1 MSDVILIGQDGMS
14 RCFWCGNDPLYMRY
28 HDKEWGRPV
37 YDDRLL
43 FEMLCLEG
51 AQAGLSWITVLRKR
65 EEYKKLFSDFDF
77 VKITTYTDQ
86 QLDEI
91 LLNPGIIRNRLK
103 VYGVRKN
110 AFAAVQIVKEWGSL
124 SKYMWSFV
132 KDKPFQH
139 TIRTRRDYISTSPES
154 DALSKSLKSYG
165 ATFVG
170 STICY
175 AFMQA
180 CGMVNDHAVGC
191 AYR

>member
-1 MSDVILIGQDGMS
+1 MSDVIFIGQDGTP
-14 RCFWCGNDPLYMRY
+14 RCFWCGSDPLYMRY
-28 HDKEWGRPV
+28 HDEEWGRPV
-37 YDDRLL
+37 YDDQLL

-65 EEYKKLFSDFDF
+65 KEYKKLFSDFDF
-77 VKITTYTDQ
+77 VKITTYTDK
-86 QLDEI
+86 QLEQI
-91 LLNPGIIRNRLK
+91 LFNPGIIRNRLK

-124 SKYMWSFV
+124 SKYLWSFV
-132 KDKPFQH
+132 KNKPVRH
-139 TIRTRRDYISTSPES
+139 SISTRKDYISSSPES

-165 ATFVG
+165 ATFIG

>member
-1 MSDVILIGQDGMS
+1 MQ
-14 RCFWCGNDPLYMRY
+14 Y
-28 HDKEWGRPV
+28 HDEEWGRPV
-37 YDDRLL
+37 YDDQLL

-65 EEYKKLFSDFDF
+65 KEYMRLFSDFDF
-77 VKITTYTDQ
+77 VKITTYTDK
-86 QLDEI
+86 QLEQI
-91 LLNPGIIRNRLK
+91 LFNPGIIRNRLK

-124 SKYMWSFV
+124 SKYLWSFV
-132 KDKPFQH
+132 KDKPVRH
-139 TIRTRRDYISTSPES
+139 SIRTRKDYISTSPES

-165 ATFVG
+165 ATFIG

>member
-1 MSDVILIGQDGMS
+1 MSDVILIGQDGTP

-86 QLDEI
+86 QLDEV

-110 AFAAVQIVKEWGSL
+110 AFAAIQIVEEWGSL
-124 SKYMWSFV
+124 SKYLWSFV
-132 KDKPFQH
+132 KNKPIRN
-139 TIRTRRDYISTSPES
+139 TLRTRSDFVSTSPES

>member
-1 MSDVILIGQDGMS
+1 MNDLLLIGSDHVL
-14 RCFWCGNDPLYMRY
+14 RCFWCGNDPLYICY

-77 VKITTYTDQ
+77 VKITTYTDKKLEQ
-86 QLDEI
+86 I

-110 AFAAVQIVKEWGSL
+110 AFAAVKIVEERGSL
-124 SKYMWSFV
+124 SKYLWSFV
-132 KDKPFQH
+132 KNKPIRN
-139 TIRTRRDYISTSPES
+139 TLRTRSDFASTSPES
-154 DALSKSLKSYG
+154 DMMSKGLKSCG
-165 ATFVG
+165 MTFVG

>member
-1 MSDVILIGQDGMS
+1 
-14 RCFWCGNDPLYMRY
+14 
-28 HDKEWGRPV
+28 
-37 YDDRLL
+37 
-43 FEMLCLEG
+43 MLCLEG

-77 VKITTYTDQ
+77 VKITTFTDE
-86 QLDEI
+86 QLEQI

-110 AFAAVQIVKEWGSL
+110 AIAAVQIVKEWGSL
-124 SKYMWSFV
+124 SKYLWSFV
-132 KDKPFQH
+132 KNKPIRN
-139 TIRTRRDYISTSPES
+139 TLRTRTDFVSTSPES
-154 DALSKSLKSYG
+154 DMISKGLKSFG
-165 ATFVG
+165 MTFVG

-191 AYR
+191 AFR

>member
-1 MSDVILIGQDGMS
+1 MSDVILIGQDGTP
-14 RCFWCGNDPLYMRY
+14 RCFWCGSDPLYMRY
-28 HDKEWGRPV
+28 HDEQWGRPV
-37 YDDRLL
+37 YDDQLL

-65 EEYKKLFSDFDF
+65 KEYKRLFSDFDF
-77 VKITTYTDQ
+77 VKITTYTDK
-86 QLDEI
+86 QLEQI
-91 LLNPGIIRNRLK
+91 LLDPGIIRNRLK

-110 AFAAVQIVKEWGSL
+110 AYAAVQIVKEWGSL
-124 SKYMWSFV
+124 NKYMWSFV
-132 KDKPFQH
+132 KNKPIH
-139 TIRTRRDYISTSPES
+139 HIIRTRKDYISSSPES
-154 DALSKSLKSYG
+154 DGLSKSLKSYG

>member
-1 MSDVILIGQDGMS
+1 MSDLTLLGSDGIS
-14 RCFWCGNDPLYMRY
+14 RCFWCGTDALYIRY
-28 HDKEWGRPV
+28 HDEEWGRPV

-65 EEYKKLFSDFDF
+65 AEYKKLFSDFDF
-77 VKITTYTDQ
+77 VKITTYTDE
-86 QLDEI
+86 QLEHI
-91 LLNPGIIRNRLK
+91 LINPGIIRNRLK
-103 VYGVRKN
+103 VFGVRKN
-110 AFAAVQIVKEWGSL
+110 ALAAVQIVEEWGSL
-124 SKYMWSFV
+124 SKYLWSFV
-132 KDKPFQH
+132 KNKPIRN
-139 TIRTRRDYISTSPES
+139 TLRTRTDFVSTSPES
-154 DALSKSLKSYG
+154 DMMSKGLKSFEM
-165 ATFVG
+165 TFVG

>member
-1 MSDVILIGQDGMS
+1 MSDVTQVGKDRIA
-14 RCFWCGNDPLYMRY
+14 RCFWCGSDPLYTRY
-28 HDKEWGRPV
+28 HDEEWGKPV
-37 YDDRLL
+37 HDDRLL

-65 EEYKKLFSDFDF
+65 DVYKSLFSDFDF

-86 QLDEI
+86 KLDE
-91 LLNPGIIRNRLK
+91 LLHNPGIIRNRLK

-110 AFAAVQIVKEWGSL
+110 AFAVARITHEWGSL
-124 SKYMWSFV
+124 SKYVWSFV
-132 KDKPFQH
+132 KNKPIRH
-139 TIRTRRDYISTSPES
+139 TIRTRSDLVATSPES
-154 DALSKSLKSYG
+154 DALSKGLRSYG
-165 ATFVG
+165 MTFVG

-180 CGMVNDHAVGC
+180 CGLVNDHAVGC

>member
-1 MSDVILIGQDGMS
+1 MNDLLLIGSDHVQ
-14 RCFWCGNDPLYMRY
+14 RCFWCGTDALYIRY
-28 HDKEWGRPV
+28 HDEEWGRPV

-65 EEYKKLFSDFDF
+65 KEYKMLFSDFDF
-77 VKITTYTDQ
+77 VKITTYTDK
-86 QLDEI
+86 QLEQI

-124 SKYMWSFV
+124 SKYLWSFV
-132 KDKPFQH
+132 NNKPIRN
-139 TIRTRRDYISTSPES
+139 TLRTRSDFASTSPES
-154 DALSKSLKSYG
+154 DMMSKGLKSCG
-165 ATFVG
+165 MTFVG